1 MPNKLQKSENIAEKA
16 KQARREAENIASK
29 KVSEAK
35 QKALEAA
42 TLAKTDR
49 ATAKTK
55 ADLLI
60 KATEANKKTA
70 AEKALADNALK
81 NAKNKINEDQTKAN
95 AARELIEKDLLAVK
109 KATEDQKA
117 KTDAANKAIAAQID
131 ANNKAIQAK
140 SALAKADQE
149 HAQLIAK
156 LSADKLTADKLLKNI
171 NADKKTI
178 QNAQKAKADADKA
191 LAKAIADRDKAKEK
205 ALKEAANKAAN
216 NAKKA
221 SEAAQKAIN
230 DAKSKLTTH
239 KSAEQIA
246 AEKIKVDREAATKA
260 QIAKSA
266 ADVAA
271 TKAQIAKN
279 EAEKIAISAKQAQVV
294 AEKVANDAKANL
306 NNDEQAAKKAQL
318 AVEADKEAAKK
329 AEEAKKAKEI
339 AEQTAKDAAE
349 KAKNAKEA
357 AEIAAI
363 AAEEKAKAA
372 EKVAEKAA
380 KAAADLKG
388 ILWPKST
395 MTDDHVVK
403 AFVNKICGC
412 WIRIK
417 GGGYTSKTAIINDL
431 AKILNEIFDM
441 CGIPHLKTEIYHS
454 FPTDCGVFKAHDWT
468 MEVNENILRDNNLS
482 NTQKKNFYGLVE
494 TIYHEGR
501 HAEQAWLICVQT
513 LFEKRVW
520 NKIQKKHEVPDAH
533 LITRNEPENIF
544 RTALDIALKRKEI
557 PVEGTSNMGKYYK
570 VLLDLIEK
578 WRKSRDSSDTICIYN
593 NMGKNLH
600 WFHKYHLLP
609 MELDAFLIQE
619 NLRNEFIRSTVHG
632 NDFKETADSS
642 RHTCY
647 HCGGKNHSH
656 LMSNIP
662 VNKIPR

>member
-441 CGIPHLKTEIYHS
+441 CGIPQVGTKIFHGPANSYLGLFETYEWEI
-454 FPTDCGVFKAHDWT
+454 
-468 MEVNENILRDNNLS
+468 NINAEIFNG
-482 NTQKKNFYGLVE
+482 NFISKQDFYQVVE

-520 NKIQKKHEVPDAH
+520 NKTKKQYEV
-533 LITRNEPENIF
+533 LNTYSITRYEQDRIF
-544 RTALDIALKRKEI
+544 NMALDTALKRKEI
-557 PVEGTSNMGKYYK
+557 PVDSAGNMSKYYTN
-570 VLLDLIEK
+570 LLELIGK
-578 WRKSRDSSDTICIYN
+578 WSKTRNNSDTKCILSN
-593 NMGKNLH
+593 AGLNDH
-600 WFHKYHLLP
+600 WYHRYQLIP
-609 MELDAFLIQE
+609 RELDAFFAEE